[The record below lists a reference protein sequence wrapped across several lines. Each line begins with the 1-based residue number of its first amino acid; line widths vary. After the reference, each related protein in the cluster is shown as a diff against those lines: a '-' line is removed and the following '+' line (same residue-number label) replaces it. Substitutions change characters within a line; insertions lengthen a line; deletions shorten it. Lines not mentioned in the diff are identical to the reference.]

1 MLDPD
6 IQRLLNTVFNVAPA
20 PGPPDIAALRAA
32 AEHAPEV
39 LGGEPVELASIVD
52 AHLPGDDRPVAV
64 RVYRPTMATSNAA
77 PPPLIVYAHGGG
89 WVTGSLASHDRLC
102 RHLARHTEAV
112 IVAVNYR
119 CAPEHVYPAALDDV
133 SAAWQ
138 WARANARELGADGE
152 RFGVGGDSSGGNLA
166 AALCLRLRADGAAQ
180 PQLQV
185 LLYPALDARCE
196 RASYRQYS
204 TGYNLSAAQMQWYWD
219 AYRAGADAHA
229 AELSPLAASSLAGL
243 APAVIAVAECDVL
256 HDDGVEYAQRLVADG
271 VAVRLVE
278 CSGMVHGFLRWTGE
292 VSAAMRWIDA
302 IGGASRA
309 MFAQRS

>member
-1 MLDPD
+1 VLDPD
-6 IQRLLNTVFNVAPA
+6 IQRLLTTVFNVAPA
-20 PGPPDIAALRAA
+20 PGATPDVAALRAA
-32 AEHAPEV
+32 AEQAPEV
-39 LGGEPVELASIVD
+39 LGGDPVALDSIVD
-52 AHLPGDDRPVAV
+52 AHLPGDGPPVAV
-64 RVYRPTMATSNAA
+64 RVYRPILASAA

-102 RHLARHTEAV
+102 RHLARRIQAV

-133 SAAWQ
+133 AAAWQ

-180 PQLQV
+180 PQLQI

-196 RASYRQYS
+196 RASYRQFS
-204 TGYNLSAAQMQWYWD
+204 SGYNLSAAQMQWYWD

-243 APAVIAVAECDVL
+243 APAVIAVAEYDVL
-256 HDDGVEYAQRLVADG
+256 HDDGVEYAQRLAADG
-271 VAVRLVE
+271 VAVRLIQ
-278 CSGMVHGFLRWTGE
+278 CDGMVHGFLRWTGV
-292 VSAAMRWIDA
+292 VSAALRWIDE

-309 MFAQRS
+309 MFTQRA